1 MATKLNLTKSDVLFN
16 QEEHTY
22 MLGDKQLQGITST
35 LMKIAFPDTYKG
47 ISEARLKKAAEHGS
61 LVHEQIEIFE
71 TLFDGNSLYCVNM
84 GCTHEFDNYM
94 LLKEKYNLTHQ
105 AQEYLVSDNEHFASA
120 IDIIFTNDK
129 DEIVLCDIKTT
140 SKLMYEHVSLQLSI
154 YAMLFEKMN
163 PSMKVSHLSCMWL
176 HGDDCKYVEVP
187 RVSDETINELI
198 AAYLN
203 HNEEYHYKVEIP
215 ADFLTLEEKY
225 IELTKLVN
233 LYTDQQNEV
242 KSKLMEI
249 MGEKKMKNVS
259 TAFGSYCYVP
269 ATTKKTFDSKRFKD
283 ENPDVY
289 DTYLKE
295 SMTKPSM
302 RIKLNN

>member
-1 MATKLNLTKSDVLFN
+1 MATKLNLAKSDVLFN

-47 ISEARLKKAAEHGS
+47 ISETRLKNAAEHGS

-71 TLFDGNSLYCVNM
+71 TLFDGNVSCCVNM
-84 GCTHEFDNYM
+84 ECTPEFNNYM
-94 LLKEKYNLTHQ
+94 WLKGKNNLTHQ

-120 IDIIFTNDK
+120 IDIIFTNENG
-129 DEIVLCDIKTT
+129 EIVLCDIKTT

-163 PSMKVSHLSCMWL
+163 PSMKVAHLSCMWL
-176 HGDDCKYVEVP
+176 HGNDCKYVEVP

-203 HNEEYHYKVEIP
+203 NDEEYHYKVEIP

-249 MGEKKMKNVS
+249 MDAKKMKNVS

-289 DTYLKE
+289 DTYLKA
-295 SMTKPSM
+295 SMTKPSL

>member
-22 MLGDKQLQGITST
+22 MLGDKQLNGITST

-47 ISEARLKKAAEHGS
+47 ISETRLKKAAEHGS

-71 TLFDGNSLYCVNM
+71 TLFDGNVLCCANM
-84 GCTHEFDNYM
+84 ECSPEFNNYM
-94 LLKEKYNLTHQ
+94 LLKGNNNLTHQ

-163 PSMKVSHLSCMWL
+163 PSMKVAHLSCMWL
-176 HGDDCKYVEVP
+176 HGNDCKYVEVP
-187 RVSDETINELI
+187 RVSEETINELI
-198 AAYLN
+198 GAYLN
-203 HNEEYHYKVEIP
+203 NNGEYHYKVEIP

-225 IELTKLVN
+225 IELAKLVN
-233 LYTDQQNEV
+233 IYTEQQNEV

-249 MGEKKMKNVS
+249 MDEKKMKNVS

>member
-1 MATKLNLTKSDVLFN
+1 MATKLNLAKSDVLFN

-47 ISEARLKKAAEHGS
+47 ISETRLKKAAEHGS

-71 TLFDGNSLYCVNM
+71 TLFDGNVSCCANM
-84 GCTHEFDNYM
+84 ECSPEFNNYM
-94 LLKEKYNLTHQ
+94 LLKENNHLKHQ

-120 IDIIFTNDK
+120 IDIIFTNEN

-154 YAMLFEKMN
+154 YAMLFENMN
-163 PSMKVSHLSCMWL
+163 PNMKVSHLSCMWL
-176 HGDDCKYVEVP
+176 HGNDCKYVEVP
-187 RVSDETINELI
+187 RVSNETINELI
-198 AAYLN
+198 GAYLT
-203 HNEEYHYKVEIP
+203 HNEKYHYKVEIP

-233 LYTDQQNEV
+233 IYTEQQNEV
-242 KSKLMEI
+242 KNKLMEI
-249 MGEKKMKNVS
+249 MDEKKMKNAS

-269 ATTKKTFDSKRFKD
+269 ATTKKTFYSKRFKD
-283 ENPDVY
+283 ENPGVY